1 MIFFY
6 IWLIYSSKGA
16 WHIFNGNEIGALL
29 GWWQLQ
35 NYLDRNGPDVDKSKL
50 FYIASTVSSKLLRS
64 IAKKEGLSFE
74 VSN

>member
-1 MIFFY
+1 
-6 IWLIYSSKGA
+6 
-16 WHIFNGNEIGALL
+16 LL

-35 NYLDRNGPDVDKSKL
+35 NHVARFGPDVDKSKL

-74 VSN
+74 VISN